1 MKCTVCGS
9 ELRETSTV
17 LPFKLGD
24 KTIVILKDL
33 PVLQCEPCSEYLL
46 RDDTMKNV
54 DEMLGRVGSEAELE
68 IIRYAA

>member
-1 MKCTVCGS
+1 MKCAVCGS
-9 ELRETSTV
+9 ELREANTD

-24 KTIVILKDL
+24 KSIVILKDL

-46 RDDTMKNV
+46 QDGTMKKV
-54 DEMLGRVGSEAELE
+54 DEILGRVGSGAELE